1 MKQTFQEKIQIVL
14 GNYLLENGYKKL
26 EDKLY
31 FYKKENGIQTNFF
44 VEEEVDDKP
53 DDEHQKFE
61 INIGLNSD
69 EINAYMNPDA
79 EQNPEGYANFA
90 FNRVSDNPKFL
101 PNKLE
106 FKSNTNVD
114 NLKEKVVN
122 YLAPMITAIGSF
134 KNNNDALDFII
145 DNNFYGRLDAF
156 FIRAKDVS
164 RYEKWYRNS
173 NADDIKNGVITE
185 EQIKSRCETELRT
198 IREKQM
204 DNFVPD
210 FDFPEAWGKCCDWV
224 EDKHFTE
231 WMSAGFEQNETGKH
245 TLTHFITEENIQNRF
260 AAFGQSSDDCIF
272 AVWKQDDGRLPVVFL
287 GEAGTA
293 KILAE
298 SIEDFIDLLAIGYR
312 YVEADDITIEPIY
325 DDEETK
331 EHFNNKAFRDFYT
344 HTFKKEIATSGAEI
358 KARASTCDNLFD
370 WLMTNSAHFKGWNS

>member
-1 MKQTFQEKIQIVL
+1 MKLTFEEKVQIVV
-14 GNYLLENGYKKL
+14 GNYLFENGYKKL

-44 VEEEVDDKP
+44 IEDEVDDKS

-79 EQNPEGYANFA
+79 VQNPEGYANFA
-90 FNRVSDNPKFL
+90 FNRVSDNPQFL
-101 PNKLE
+101 PSKLE
-106 FKSNTNVD
+106 FKSNTNLD
-114 NLKEKVVN
+114 NLKEKVVD
-122 YLAPMITAIGSF
+122 YLAPMVTAISSF

-145 DNNFYGRLDAF
+145 ANNFYGRLDAF
-156 FIRAKDVS
+156 FIRAKDVI

-173 NADDIKNGVITE
+173 NADDIKNGIITE
-185 EQIKSRCETELRT
+185 EQIKSKCATEVRT
-198 IREKQM
+198 VREKQM
-204 DNFVPD
+204 DNFAPD
-210 FDFPEAWGKCCDWV
+210 MNFPEAWGKCCDWV
-224 EDKHFTE
+224 DDMHFTN
-231 WMSAGFEQNETGKH
+231 WMCAGFENDDTGKN
-245 TLTHFITEENIQNRF
+245 TLTHFINEENIQNRF
-260 AAFGQSSDDCIF
+260 AAFGHSSDDSIF
-272 AVWKQDDGRLPVVFL
+272 AVWKQDDGRQPVVFL
-287 GEAGTA
+287 GEGGTA

-298 SIEDFIDLLAIGYR
+298 SIEDFIDLVAIGYR

-331 EHFNNKAFRDFYT
+331 EHFNNRAFRDFYT

-370 WLMTNSAHFKGWNS
+370 WLMTNSAHFKDWNS